1 MPKIL
6 IHLIYFI
13 YKQEP
18 HLNGQAVQT
27 KTNYSSR
34 ICEKILQD
42 RLLNQEALFKEQ
54 KEKKTMENINREQYC
69 TTNSS

>member
-1 MPKIL
+1 MPETL

-13 YKQEP
+13 YKQGP

-34 ICEKILQD
+34 ICEKIL
-42 RLLNQEALFKEQ
+42 
-54 KEKKTMENINREQYC
+54 
-69 TTNSS
+69 